1 MSEQP
6 AQKPTSKPRRSP
18 VWGTL
23 KRLVCARVTAGIV
36 TVLPIIITFW
46 LVRAVFRLMR
56 DASQWVVIAILDS
69 QSGEAILVKILDEQ
83 SRKQL
88 LAPIE
93 LDGGGYESFAAAFDV
108 EGVAMLPQSVQW
120 GIPIASVLLTI
131 FVLYTIGLFTA
142 NIIGKRFIYLTERFV
157 ERVPLVKTVYGST
170 KQIVRTLGG
179 DQTRKFQRVALIPFP
194 QDRMRCVGFIT
205 AMFKDSV
212 SGDELCTVFIPTTP
226 NPTTGYLQVL
236 KRSDLIELDWSV
248 EEAVQTIM
256 SGGILRPKFL
266 TIVTP
271 ETPEAYTDMQRKLR
285 KAAPQPPPDAL

>member
-6 AQKPTSKPRRSP
+6 AQKSTPEPRRSP

-23 KRLVCARVTAGIV
+23 KRLVRARVTAGVI
-36 TVLPIIITFW
+36 TVLPIIITIW
-46 LVRAVFRLMR
+46 LVRAIFRVMR
-56 DASQWVVIAILDS
+56 DASQWVVFAILRS
-69 QSGEAILVKILDEQ
+69 EEGEKILEW
-83 SRKQL
+83 
-88 LAPIE
+88 I
-93 LDGGGYESFAAAFDV
+93 LDDDAQEMLTGATAEGFKGYESLAAAFDV
-108 EGVAMLPQSVQW
+108 EGVSMLPQSVQW

-131 FVLYTIGLFTA
+131 FILYTIGLFTA
-142 NIIGKRFIYLTERFV
+142 NIIGKRFIYLTERLV
-157 ERVPLVKTVYGST
+157 ERMPLVKTVYGST

-194 QDRMRCVGFIT
+194 QARMRCVGFIT

-256 SGGILRPKFL
+256 SGGILRPEFL

-271 ETPEAYTDMQRKLR
+271 ETPGAYTDVQRKLR
-285 KAAPQPPPDAL
+285 EARPTSRNEAH